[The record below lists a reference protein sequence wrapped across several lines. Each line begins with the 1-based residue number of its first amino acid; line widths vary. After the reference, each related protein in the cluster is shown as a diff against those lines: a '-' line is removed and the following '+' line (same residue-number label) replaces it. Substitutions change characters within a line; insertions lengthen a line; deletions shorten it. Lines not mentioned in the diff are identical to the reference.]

1 MKWRLPMWPPF
12 PGNCMT
18 AAEAR
23 KTSNA
28 KKNQLTLNSE
38 FKKDH
43 TMREE
48 SELKKFLAIK

>member
-1 MKWRLPMWPPF
+1 MWPPF

-38 FKKDH
+38 FKKNH